1 MYIVLFV
8 SLCLLVSLAVYLG
21 ANKYSGNVSPIKLTI
36 ISFISVYIFFVLGV
50 YCYEI
55 YLEYRLDSFDL
66 NGDGFFTGE
75 ENTPEKEKY
84 MSLVTNDTGRTFA
97 PFTGLVYSFLYA
109 ALFLCALK
117 LYSFIKKESK

>member
-1 MYIVLFV
+1 MYIVLFI
-8 SLCLLVSLAVYLG
+8 SLCLFVSLTAYLG
-21 ANKYSGNVSPIKLTI
+21 ANKYSGSVSPIKLTI
-36 ISFISVYIFFVLGV
+36 IHFISVFIVFLLGI
-50 YCYEI
+50 YCYEM

-97 PFTGLVYSFLYA
+97 PFTGLVFSFLYS
-109 ALFLCALK
+109 ALFLCVLK
-117 LYSFIKKESK
+117 LHGFTKKF